1 MGKPN
6 TKYGAYP
13 PVNVYSLQFANWKDP
28 TIFKFGKPTISMGH
42 GFNSYVTNY
51 QRVIPIVIHPPD
63 SKCQDGSNDLTSCIL
78 QKSQGSNFY
87 HILFFRKK
95 FSVQVAML
103 CPGEWNVAFRVSQTC
118 WFQRQ
123 KWRFYFA
130 NMALKQQNIGMY
142 AGCLWLSTVVYCSR
156 FSPLASYGLL
166 QLMEDQAWPS
176 YLTGWDVYQG
186 WKILWLCQS

>member
-1 MGKPN
+1 M
-6 TKYGAYP
+6 
-13 PVNVYSLQFANWKDP
+13 
-28 TIFKFGKPTISMGH
+28 
-42 GFNSYVTNY
+42 
-51 QRVIPIVIHPPD
+51 IHPPKFQV
-63 SKCQDGSNDLTSCIL
+63 SGWQQRLHDLTQKKTMRPCIL

-87 HILFFRKK
+87 HILFFRKNSRFK
-95 FSVQVAML
+95 LRCCAQVNEMSFF
-103 CPGEWNVAFRVSQTC
+103 FRVSQTF
-118 WFQRQ
+118 WFQLQ

-142 AGCLWLSTVVYCSR
+142 AGCLWLSMVVYCSG

-176 YLTGWDVYQG
+176 YLTGWDGYQG